1 MHRFANPAR
10 FLRIARW
17 ATPLTLWPGLG
28 LTALGLAWGLF
39 YAPPDYLQGDSA
51 RIMDVHVPAAIL
63 GEGGYL
69 GLAIASAV
77 GLVWKHPLA
86 EVAARA
92 LAPVGAVFAAVCL
105 ITGSLWGQPTWGTW
119 WVWDARLTSMLVL
132 FFLYLGVIA
141 LSNAFDEPGR
151 GAKSAAIL
159 AIVGAINLPIIKFSV
174 DWWNTLHQRASIT
187 LSGSTI
193 APALLWP
200 LAISFAGFALLFGA
214 TVLMRMRAEIAQTR
228 VAARARRM
236 AEAFA

>member
-10 FLRIARW
+10 FLRIARV
-17 ATPLTLWPGLG
+17 ATPLTLWPGLLVAAIG
-28 LTALGLAWGLF
+28 LVWGLF

-51 RIMDVHVPAAIL
+51 RIMDVHVPTAIL
-63 GEGGYL
+63 AEGGYAA
-69 GLAIASAV
+69 LAIAYAAF
-77 GLVWKHPLA
+77 LVWRHPLA

-92 LAPVGAVFAAVCL
+92 IAPVGAVFAAVCL
-105 ITGSLWGQPTWGTW
+105 VTGSLWGQPTWGTW

-132 FFLYLGVIA
+132 FFIYLGVIA

-159 AIVGAINLPIIKFSV
+159 AIVGAVNLPIIKFSV
-174 DWWNTLHQRASIT
+174 DWWNTLHQGASIT
-187 LSGSTI
+187 LTGSTI

-200 LAISFAGFALLFGA
+200 LGVSALGFGLLFAA
-214 TVLMRMRAEIAQTR
+214 TVLMRMRAILATTR
-228 VAARARRM
+228 VAARARRR